1 MESKKMMEAKN
12 FMQTKNSMDDEFDV
26 SLKTMKSK
34 NLPKTEI

>member
-26 SLKTMKSK
+26 SLKNYEK
-34 NLPKTEI
+34 